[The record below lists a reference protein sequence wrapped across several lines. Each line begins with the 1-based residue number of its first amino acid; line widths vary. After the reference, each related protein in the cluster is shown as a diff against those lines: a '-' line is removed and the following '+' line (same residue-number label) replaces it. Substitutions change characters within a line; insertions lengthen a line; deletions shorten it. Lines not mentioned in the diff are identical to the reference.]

1 MRIVK
6 VKSLIALGL
15 LLCIGQSSATD
26 EANCREIANVLERLA
41 CYDDSHK
48 AQSDRISAADL
59 RDNSSPI
66 GIVNDVFGDRSK
78 PVLTASLV
86 EVDKLPRS
94 GAILYLSNS
103 QVWQLTKK
111 RALSAEPGDGVVI
124 QRGLIG
130 GHLIRINGGTLIPVK
145 RIE

>member
-1 MRIVK
+1 MKILR

-15 LLCIGQSSATD
+15 LLCIGQSRATD
-26 EANCREIANVLERLA
+26 EANCRNIVNVLERLA
-41 CYDDSHK
+41 CYDESHK
-48 AQSDRISAADL
+48 AQTDRISAADL
-59 RDNSSPI
+59 RDNSSPM
-66 GIVNDVFGDRSK
+66 GIVNDVVRDRDK
-78 PVLTASLV
+78 TVVTASLV

-94 GAILYLSNS
+94 GALLYLNNS

-111 RALSAEPGDGVVI
+111 RALGAKPGDEVVI

-130 GHLIRINGGTLIPVK
+130 GHLARVNGGALIPVK

>member
-1 MRIVK
+1 MKILK

-15 LLCIGQSSATD
+15 LLCVGQSSATD
-26 EANCREIANVLERLA
+26 EANCRNIVNVLERLA
-41 CYDDSHK
+41 CYDESHK
-48 AQSDRISAADL
+48 AQTDRISAADL

-66 GIVNDVFGDRSK
+66 GIVSDVVRDRDK
-78 PVLTASLV
+78 TVVTASLV

-94 GAILYLSNS
+94 GALLYLNNS
-103 QVWQLTKK
+103 QVWQLAKK
-111 RALSAEPGDGVVI
+111 RALSAKPGDEVVI

-130 GHLIRINGGTLIPVK
+130 GHLVRVNGGTLIPVK

>member
-1 MRIVK
+1 MKILK
-6 VKSLIALGL
+6 VKILIALGL

-26 EANCREIANVLERLA
+26 EANCRNIVNVLERLA
-41 CYDDSHK
+41 CYDESHK
-48 AQSDRISAADL
+48 AQTDRISAADL

-66 GIVNDVFGDRSK
+66 GIVNDVVRDRDK
-78 PVLTASLV
+78 TVVTASLV

-94 GAILYLSNS
+94 GALLYLNNS

-111 RALSAEPGDGVVI
+111 RALGAKPGDEVVI
-124 QRGLIG
+124 KRGLIG
-130 GHLIRINGGTLIPVK
+130 GHLVRVNGGALIPVK

>member
-1 MRIVK
+1 MKILK

-26 EANCREIANVLERLA
+26 EANCGNIVNVLERLA
-41 CYDDSHK
+41 CYDESHK
-48 AQSDRISAADL
+48 AQTDRISAADL

-66 GIVNDVFGDRSK
+66 GIVNDVFGDRDK
-78 PVLTASLV
+78 TVVTASLV

-94 GAILYLSNS
+94 GALLYLNNS
-103 QVWQLTKK
+103 QVWQLAKK
-111 RALSAEPGDGVVI
+111 RALSAEPGDDVVI

-130 GHLIRINGGTLIPVK
+130 GHLVRVNGGALIPVK